1 MCVLLNTCAFAM
13 RMMTVVLKTYSVRRC
28 CTATCTKQSYQRRD
42 AEEKGKQKS
51 QRTGQT
57 QEEEAAVLGADV
69 HVSKAV
75 RLCKNGPDREHICS
89 GTCQVAISFSFA
101 VVLALPVFLTMN
113 TVWGPSFSHMICA
126 LL

>member
-1 MCVLLNTCAFAM
+1 MLRNEQTEVTED
-13 RMMTVVLKTYSVRRC
+13 RTDTRRRTTV
-28 CTATCTKQSYQRRD
+28 
-42 AEEKGKQKS
+42 
-51 QRTGQT
+51 
-57 QEEEAAVLGADV
+57 GADV

-75 RLCKNGPDREHICS
+75 RSHKDGPDREHSCS
-89 GTCQVAISFSFA
+89 MTCQVAISFSFA

>member
-1 MCVLLNTCAFAM
+1 M
-13 RMMTVVLKTYSVRRC
+13 RRC

-89 GTCQVAISFSFA
+89 GTCQESIRMAAHAHRVAYRQSPNACSAFSQTSRSR
-101 VVLALPVFLTMN
+101 LADR
-113 TVWGPSFSHMICA
+113 GGREA
-126 LL
+126 R